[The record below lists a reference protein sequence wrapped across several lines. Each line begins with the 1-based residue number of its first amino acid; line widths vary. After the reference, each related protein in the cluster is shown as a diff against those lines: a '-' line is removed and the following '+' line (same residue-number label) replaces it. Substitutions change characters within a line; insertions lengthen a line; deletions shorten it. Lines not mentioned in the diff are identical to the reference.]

1 VKREKDP
8 FPLDAY
14 KRLAAAEGSSWW
26 FLSRNKI
33 IVWALQKYNSDFK
46 EFLEIGCGTGFVL
59 KEIRKSFPDI
69 KLHATEYFEE
79 GLIYAKKRVPDAEFR
94 VLDATKMKDLNL
106 YNAVGAFDVI
116 EHIKDDELA
125 LKNISNALKQ
135 EGNLFLTV
143 PQHKWLWS
151 AIDESSFHVRRYTKE
166 DLIIK
171 VENAGFEIIY
181 TSSFITF
188 LLPFMWISRL
198 GNRKSTLKSKGE
210 FKIAR
215 WLNKCFE
222 LIMFLEIWLLKLGVK
237 YPFGGSLLLIAKK
250 I

>member
-1 VKREKDP
+1 MKRKEDP
-8 FPLDAY
+8 FPSDAY
-14 KRLAAAEGSSWW
+14 KELASVEGSNWW

-33 IVWALQKYNSDFK
+33 IMWAIQKYNANCKD
-46 EFLEIGCGTGFVL
+46 FLEIGCGTGFVL
-59 KEIRKSFPDI
+59 EGIRKSFPDI
-69 KLHATEYFEE
+69 KLHATEYLEE
-79 GLIYAKKRVPDAEFR
+79 GLVYAKKRVPDAEFR
-94 VLDATKMKDLNL
+94 VLDATKMEDTNL
-106 YNAVGAFDVI
+106 FNTIGAFDVI

-125 LKNISNALKQ
+125 LVNIANALKQ

-151 AIDESSFHVRRYTKE
+151 AIDESSFHKRRYTKE
-166 DLIIK
+166 SLILK
-171 VENAGFEIIY
+171 VENAGFEITYI
-181 TSSFITF
+181 SSFISF

-198 GNRKSTLKSKGE
+198 GKKKRTLKPRGE
-210 FKIAR
+210 FKISR

-222 LIMFLEIWLLKLGVK
+222 LVMVLEIWLLKIGIK